1 MEACHSQTN
10 WQWQSC
16 FLSNHSCCPLSPEPF
31 LDGNSSHLAL
41 HGCGRGDTGSR
52 AHSGQALFPACS
64 SPWWWKLSSNQNHC
78 CCLPYPRWLPTYKLQ
93 SGYNPSQFFLMPQ
106 CPSLCC
112 LSWSLA
118 VSVLIQT
125 MFSSPPSLQRKCSA
139 LPKFQPGLD
148 NLILLSSSA
157 LKKVVIP
164 AVTWPQTLFKVFQ
177 AGQGKACPAQR
188 SLGWIAGVQKDS
200 LRVCLTDAWVVPR
213 SEASSS
219 PCLAV
224 GAGSWL
230 GCTPAAWLC
239 NTSVPVSYSSHSLM
253 QAGGIPHM

>member
-1 MEACHSQTN
+1 MGWNWVPVCRIVGMEACHSQTN

-16 FLSNHSCCPLSPEPF
+16 FLSNHSCCPLSPELF

-41 HGCGRGDTGSR
+41 HGCGRGDTGSG
-52 AHSGQALFPACS
+52 AHSGWALFPACS

-219 PCLAV
+219 PSCRRCRELA
-224 GAGSWL
+224 GM
-230 GCTPAAWLC
+230 
-239 NTSVPVSYSSHSLM
+239 YSSSL
-253 QAGGIPHM
+253 AL